1 MATANRN
8 SSTTAKGISRSNG
21 GAAIDKKLD
30 LLDKKL
36 DGLYKDIYISR
47 PDNKRNLDA
56 MIDNLDDVIDQ
67 LQGSDTTVSGM
78 SELLRRVDKVG
89 ESNTNKMI
97 KSVQELFED
106 QTVLGALMM
115 NDSIHN
121 YIAGQNHNYDLICK
135 YLPRLEDA
143 LEIKRDNVLCSDNFS
158 KSFLNPK
165 SEKSSKEEISKFNSN
180 VERIEEEYDIS
191 EFLDDTY
198 MNTSKY
204 GEDFIYVVPYDVAF
218 ARLFRKSN
226 YRINSARIGQATLF
240 EGYDPGLECIKES
253 FQSTQDFKDFIKDY
267 ILENGEIVGLF

>member
-1 MATANRN
+1 MATVNRN

-30 LLDKKL
+30 LLDQKL

-47 PDNKRNLDA
+47 PDNKQNLDA
-56 MIDNLDDVIDQ
+56 MIDNLDAVIDQ

-121 YIAGQNHNYDLICK
+121 YIAGQNRNYDLICK
-135 YLPRLEDA
+135 YLPKLEDA

-198 MNTSKY
+198 MNT
-204 GEDFIYVVPYDVAF
+204 I
-218 ARLFRKSN
+218 
-226 YRINSARIGQATLF
+226 IHH
-240 EGYDPGLECIKES
+240 
-253 FQSTQDFKDFIKDY
+253 QST
-267 ILENGEIVGLF
+267 